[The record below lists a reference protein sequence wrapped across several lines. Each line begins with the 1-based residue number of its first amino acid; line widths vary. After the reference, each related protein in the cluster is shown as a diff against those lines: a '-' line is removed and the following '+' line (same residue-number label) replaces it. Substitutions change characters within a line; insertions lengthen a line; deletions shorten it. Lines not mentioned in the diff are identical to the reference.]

1 MSTQTSLLKVWLSQ
15 HISNIIDPSE
25 SVLLL
30 ELQLILK
37 LIFRTIL
44 NYHHYVKRRIVPE
57 RKERV
62 KGNCHQC
69 QVPPMPSVC
78 RGLRTVSTKGMNESS
93 TNEKYQSPIEA
104 YVLVTAVRPSVK
116 HNNYSHN
123 GVNEFLR
130 FYAIT

>member
-1 MSTQTSLLKVWLSQ
+1 MISHCVYYRIQLSRQVSQYDLMSTQTSLLKVWLSQ

-30 ELQLILK
+30 ELELILK
-37 LIFRTIL
+37 HIFRSIL

-62 KGNCHQC
+62 KGNCYQC

-78 RGLRTVSTKGMNESS
+78 RSL
-93 TNEKYQSPIEA
+93 A
-104 YVLVTAVRPSVK
+104 D
-116 HNNYSHN
+116 
-123 GVNEFLR
+123 GVNER
-130 FYAIT
+130 DE